1 MKTAIRL
8 LAVLALCACA
18 CTSRAAEK
26 APAMPIEEALKL
38 AQGYL
43 QRNDAKAVI
52 VALTLEKSA
61 ILGGTYHWYAKWA
74 APVLRDGK
82 PEIGLEIAMDGGL
95 TRIVGRG
102 TP

>member
-1 MKTAIRL
+1 MKTLRRL

-18 CTSRAAEK
+18 FTTRAAEP
-26 APAMPIEEALKL
+26 APAMPIGEALKI

-43 QRNDAKAVI
+43 ERNGAKPAI

-61 ILGGTYHWYAKWA
+61 LLSGTRHWYAKWS

-82 PEIGLEIAMDGGL
+82 REIGLEIAMDGAL

>member
-1 MKTAIRL
+1 MKTLRRL
-8 LAVLALCACA
+8 LAVLALGACA
-18 CTSRAAEK
+18 FTSRAAEK
-26 APAMPIEEALKL
+26 APAMPIAEALKL
-38 AQGYL
+38 AQGYV

-61 ILGGTYHWYAKWA
+61 LLSGTYHWYAKWA
-74 APVLRDGK
+74 SPLLRDGK
-82 PEIGLEIAMDGGL
+82 REIGLEIAMDGGL

>member
-1 MKTAIRL
+1 MKTLRRL

-18 CTSRAAEK
+18 CTTRAAEK
-26 APAMPIEEALKL
+26 APAMPIAEALKL
-38 AQGYL
+38 AQGYV

-61 ILGGTYHWYAKWA
+61 LLSGTHHWYAKWS

-82 PEIGLEIAMDGGL
+82 REIGLEIAMDGGL